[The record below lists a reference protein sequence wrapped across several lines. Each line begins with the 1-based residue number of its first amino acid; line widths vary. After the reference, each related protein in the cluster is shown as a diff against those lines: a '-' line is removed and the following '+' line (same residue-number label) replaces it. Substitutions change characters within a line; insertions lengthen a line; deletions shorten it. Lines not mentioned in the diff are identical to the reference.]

1 MNKEI
6 VIVYQDCFTCG
17 ARKNWGEKTL
27 AAITKAGVPYRKVSF
42 ASVEGQ
48 AHCMNAIAQGIARFP
63 FVTDGKTY
71 ATSIE
76 SLLQAEPK
84 PQTAKKTTRKTKRTK
99 KGAKNG
105 ADSDS

>member
-17 ARKNWGEKTL
+17 AKKNWGEQTL
-27 AAITKAGVPYRKVSF
+27 KAIANAAVPYRKVSF

-48 AHCMNAIAQGIARFP
+48 AHCMKAIKNGIRAFP

-71 ATSIE
+71 ATDIKTLLEAE
-76 SLLQAEPK
+76 SE
-84 PQTAKKTTRKTKRTK
+84 PQTTKKRTRKAKKTK
-99 KGAKNG
+99 KEQENG
-105 ADSDS
+105 TISES

>member
-17 ARKNWGEKTL
+17 ARKNWGERTI

-48 AHCMNAIAQGIARFP
+48 AHCMNAITQGIARFP
-63 FVTDGKTY
+63 FVTDGKIY

-76 SLLQAEPK
+76 ELLQAESK
-84 PQTAKKTTRKTKRTK
+84 PQTAKKTTRKTKRMK

-105 ADSDS
+105 AISES